1 MERSDLGEPMRQLSL
16 PSQQDGVRKRL
27 TDPETIVTAVELL
40 REAGYTELAIWRH
53 FIDAFAVDLDALSLI
68 LKELFGN
75 AQTRRESRPV
85 RSLPLSPG
93 LEKTR
98 LTRVA

>member
-1 MERSDLGEPMRQLSL
+1 MRQLSL

-27 TDPETIVTAVELL
+27 TDPETIATAVELL

-68 LKELFGN
+68 MKELFGK
-75 AQTRRESRPV
+75 AHPQRESRPASRFPPARHIRPWSEV
-85 RSLPLSPG
+85 WRTCSG
-93 LEKTR
+93 
-98 LTRVA
+98 

>member
-1 MERSDLGEPMRQLSL
+1 MRQLSL

-27 TDPETIVTAVELL
+27 TDPETIATAVELL

-68 LKELFGN
+68 LKELFGK
-75 AQTRRESRPV
+75 AHTQHESRPA
-85 RSLPLSPG
+85 RPLPSSPRR
-93 LEKTR
+93 EKDRQTR
-98 LTRVA
+98 AA